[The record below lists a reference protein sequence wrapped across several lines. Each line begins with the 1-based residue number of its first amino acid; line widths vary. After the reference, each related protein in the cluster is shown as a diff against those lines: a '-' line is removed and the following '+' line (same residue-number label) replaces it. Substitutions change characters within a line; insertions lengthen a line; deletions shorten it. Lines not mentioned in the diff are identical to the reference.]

1 MVHFEN
7 VGVSLV
13 RLDPYLFFLPHV
25 MYMDSRFYGYEAL
38 VKSIQFK
45 HLRKFLVSIRKMFFL
60 GFLISTLFELVPGV
74 RP

>member
-7 VGVSLV
+7 VRVSLV

-38 VKSIQFK
+38 VKSIQIK
-45 HLRKFLVSIRKMFFL
+45 HLKVL
-60 GFLISTLFELVPGV
+60 GLN
-74 RP
+74 